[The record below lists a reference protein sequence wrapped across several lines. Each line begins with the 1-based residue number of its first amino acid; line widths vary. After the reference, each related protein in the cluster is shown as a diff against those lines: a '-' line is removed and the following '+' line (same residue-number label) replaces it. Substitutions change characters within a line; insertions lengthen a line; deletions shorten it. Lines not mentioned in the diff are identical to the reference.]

1 MVAPYSYFILAGVW
15 ILYFGLHSLLASE
28 RVKNKVQPLA
38 GKYFRYYRLFYNI
51 IAVLTLVPILLYN
64 AIVSAGPLVSSS
76 LLLSVL
82 EFGGLAFATYGVI
95 LIHLSFKQYSK
106 REFLGITLPQEK
118 HPEPLHKEGILQQ
131 VRHPLYAGTI
141 LIAIGFWCFSPTLAN
156 LITSLAW
163 IIYTLIGI
171 RLEETKLLKLYGD
184 EYQRYREEVPMLVPR
199 LGRRP

>member
-1 MVAPYSYFILAGVW
+1 MVAIPYFILAGVW
-15 ILYFGLHSLLASE
+15 ALYFGLHSFLASAWVKS
-28 RVKNKVQPLA
+28 RVQQFT
-38 GKYFRYYRLFYNI
+38 GKYFRYYRLFYNV

-64 AIVSAGPLVSSS
+64 AIVSSGPMVSSS

-106 REFLGITLPQEK
+106 REFLGFSLPQEQT
-118 HPEPLHKEGILQQ
+118 PEPLHKEGILQQ

-156 LITSLAW
+156 LVTALSW

-171 RLEETKLLKLYGD
+171 KLEETKLLNLYGD
-184 EYQRYREEVPMLVPR
+184 EYQKYREEVPMLVPR